1 MAKRMNHTMTSRWLG
16 ICILLQSLDMSSA
29 RLATA
34 SQLQA
39 QMDHVGVGVR
49 DLPQATRS
57 FAALGFVVVPGGK
70 HPGGT
75 ENNAIFF
82 PDGSYLELLA
92 VHDPAKAA
100 EMAAAIRKREGG
112 LFVGLKVG
120 SAANTAAALKSKGL
134 PVVGPTAGTIKLPTD
149 SGPPPDRWWAVQL
162 GDPAWPYS
170 SFFLLEYEP
179 RFAAQ
184 TAESFR
190 AQGGYAHPNSATRVH
205 AVWLAAP
212 DFVQTADGLQKVGM
226 QLDAPRPIA
235 PLGAQARIATLQ
247 SGAVVVLRPDA
258 KGPTREFV
266 DAVTNGVMGVTIAV
280 TSIDSV
286 LKALK
291 SAPGKL
297 TPYTGLF
304 GRSIL
309 LRPDVAH
316 GIWLEFAEI
325 H

>member
-1 MAKRMNHTMTSRWLG
+1 MNHTSTSQWLG
-16 ICILLQSLDMSSA
+16 TSLLLLTLDLGSA

-34 SQLQA
+34 SQLQG

-49 DLPQATRS
+49 DLAKATQS
-57 FAALGFVVVPGGK
+57 FTALGFVVVPGGQ

-82 PDGSYLELLA
+82 PDGSYVELLA

-100 EMAAAIRKREGG
+100 DLAATIQKREGG
-112 LFVGLKVG
+112 LFVGLKVS
-120 SAANTAAALKSKGL
+120 SAANTAAALKSRGL
-134 PVVGPTAGTIKLPTD
+134 PVVGPTGGTIKLPTD

-205 AVWLAAP
+205 AVWLATS
-212 DFVQTADGLQKVGM
+212 DFDRTAEALQKVGM
-226 QLDAPRPIA
+226 PLDAPRPIA
-235 PLGAQARIATLQ
+235 PLGAQARIAKLQ
-247 SGAVVVLRPDA
+247 TGAIVVLRPDA
-258 KGPTREFV
+258 KGATREFV

-280 TSIDSV
+280 TSLDSV

-291 SAPGKL
+291 SAPTKL
-297 TPYTGLF
+297 TPYAGLF

-309 LRPDVAH
+309 LRPDATH
-316 GIWLEFAEI
+316 GIWLEFTEI
-325 H
+325 P